1 MKKMKID
8 IKHIGLYISLGV
20 INLFAT
26 SCNDLL
32 DLEPVSQITPE
43 TYYNTADQLAA
54 YLNNYY
60 NSVLK
65 NPYNG
70 SMYHEAAYNDG
81 MARSDRN
88 TDIFVQGVS
97 GNTTLFAD
105 DYWEVPT
112 DKNMQSDY
120 FYYIRICN
128 YFLEQVLPKYE
139 AGEISGDETLIK
151 NYIGEAYFMRALT
164 YYRALVVFGD
174 FPIVTKVLND
184 DNDEVVEA
192 SKRSPRNEVARF
204 ILDDLD
210 TAINYLASRSEFSGQ
225 RLNRE
230 SALLFKSRVALFE
243 GTFEKYHKNS
253 GRVPGDSNWPGASAS
268 YNSGKTFDV
277 DSEIE
282 FFLTEAMEAAKEVA
296 DNAQLT
302 SNNHVMEP
310 SVGVISGWNSYFEMY
325 SQPSLADVPEVL
337 LWKEYNSSLSVKH
350 DAPYRCKVGSAD
362 GYTRTFVETF
372 LMKNGLPIYADNSGY
387 KGDVSI
393 DNAKDGRDER
403 LQLFIWGESTILDTD
418 ESSPNVGKSFSKP
431 DITASE
437 DEKRCITGYQ
447 PRKYYTYD
455 YEQTT
460 NDEVRGTNACP
471 IFRTAEAML
480 NYMEASYELSGSLNS
495 TARGYW
501 QSLRERAGV
510 STNIDVTISATD
522 LSKESDFGVYSGVT
536 MVDKTLYNIRRE
548 RMTETFS
555 EGLRYE
561 DLLRWRSFDR
571 MLTTNWIPEGVNFW
585 DEMYENYKVDS
596 DGNAVDLVA
605 DGSDKAI
612 VSSSEL
618 SKYLRPYSR
627 TMSSTNV
634 LRNGYNWHKAYY
646 LYPISIADMQYAS
659 PDGTKEN
666 TYLYQN
672 IYWPSTGGGHAEE

>member
-1 MKKMKID
+1 MKID

-268 YNSGKTFDV
+268 YNSGKTFDI

-350 DAPYRCKVGSAD
+350 DAPYRCKVGCAD

-522 LSKESDFGVYSGVT
+522 LSKESDFGVYSGIT